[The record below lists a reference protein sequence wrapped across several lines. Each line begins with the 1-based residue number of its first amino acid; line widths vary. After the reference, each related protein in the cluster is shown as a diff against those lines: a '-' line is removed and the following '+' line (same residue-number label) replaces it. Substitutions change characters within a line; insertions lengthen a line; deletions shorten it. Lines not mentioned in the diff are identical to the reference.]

1 MRLTLATLVF
11 TLFALAARADCPTD
25 TVSLRGDWGRADFKV
40 EIADTD
46 KSRARGLMFRKSLPR
61 FSGMIFVY
69 DRPIRAR
76 FWMKNTYIPLDMLF
90 IGDDGVVK
98 RIHRMAVPESLD
110 TIDGGPGIQMI
121 LEINGGMA
129 DMLGITEGSEVR
141 YHGFA
146 GTPAW
151 PCE

>member
-1 MRLTLATLVF
+1 MRLILASL
-11 TLFALAARADCPTD
+11 LFSLIAFAAQASCPTD
-25 TVSLRGDWGRADFKV
+25 RVSLRGDWGSVDFEV
-40 EIADTD
+40 EVADTD
-46 KSRARGLMFRKSLPR
+46 ETRARGLMFRRSLPR

-90 IGDDGVVK
+90 IDPNGVVK
-98 RIHRMAVPESLD
+98 KIYRMAEPESLD
-110 TIDGGPGIQMI
+110 VIDGGPGIQMI
-121 LEINGGMA
+121 LEINGGLS
-129 DMLGITEGSEVR
+129 DQLGMNEGSEVR